1 MPRVAGLPKDMKKA
15 LSVTLVLALSF
26 LVFLSS
32 NSTLASESA
41 SVTVTLTFKSEPSVA
56 SVDLSDETNSSW
68 LLDPPAEK
76 SEEKTQRSARLG
88 KDVKKKGLS
97 NGLTIKDEKQSEINE
112 KSSSRNSVKIYYSD
126 DL

>member
-1 MPRVAGLPKDMKKA
+1 MKKA
-15 LSVTLVLALSF
+15 SLISLVLVLSI
-26 LVFLSS
+26 LVFLFT
-32 NSTLASESA
+32 NYTFASESA
-41 SVTVTLTFKSEPSVA
+41 SVTVTLTFKSEPSVV
-56 SVDLSDETNSSW
+56 SVDLSDETDSNW

-76 SEEKTQRSARLG
+76 TEEKTQRPARLG

-112 KSSSRNSVKIYYSD
+112 ESSSRNSVKIYYSD